1 VLAQTSPRLMP
12 YPKSQGKDNMALVQ
26 KNPQGGDY
34 VMQIKYPQGEYG
46 TEGGAQFYQ
55 RLKSMAA
62 PQKETAMPHPL
73 ISPSWYAACRP
84 RHGRDAGVRGV
95 LPREL

>member
-1 VLAQTSPRLMP
+1 VEAGAWAPDAVPFLCSLERVERLAKGLVSTRPDSCP

-55 RLKSMAA
+55 RLKSM
-62 PQKETAMPHPL
+62 
-73 ISPSWYAACRP
+73 Y
-84 RHGRDAGVRGV
+84 G
-95 LPREL
+95 